1 MPEVILQNPKQLNEV
16 RKEGSAIC
24 WLPTGNPEGR
34 GRGVY
39 TFLTRR
45 IRITVSSTE
54 QLFNGARTRLPL
66 HFVRYLV
73 GRPSADQENALGDT
87 LQYRVDSVYVCMY
100 LYTCV

>member
-1 MPEVILQNPKQLNEV
+1 MRYEKKGPPYVGYRLGI
-16 RKEGSAIC
+16 RREG
-24 WLPTGNPEGR
+24 

-66 HFVRYLV
+66 HFIRYLV

-100 LYTCV
+100 LYKYV